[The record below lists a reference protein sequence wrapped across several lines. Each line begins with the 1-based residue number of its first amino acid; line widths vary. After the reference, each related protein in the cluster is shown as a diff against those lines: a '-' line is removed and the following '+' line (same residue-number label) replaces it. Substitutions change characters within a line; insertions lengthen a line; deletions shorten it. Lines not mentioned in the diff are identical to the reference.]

1 MSMFNNQNFI
11 GKLYAINALHQEDTV
26 NYDTMD
32 RIEPAFAE
40 SWPDAVHPSL
50 AKALREEIGIPTP
63 YTHQAEAISRSLRG
77 LDVVMESPTAS
88 GKTLA
93 FAVPMLDAIV
103 WNNRSHALM
112 IYPMKALAFDQREQL
127 KQLCTSIK
135 VESWPYDSDTPQEH
149 RRVLRQKPPQIL
161 LTNPEYLNMSFLAY
175 RNQWKTFLQRLQFVV
190 IDEMHEYR
198 GFFGGNVALLLRRFF
213 LQLARMGSQPTIF
226 LSTATCENPKE
237 HARNLTGR
245 TNIEIVSA
253 RNVLRP
259 RRHFIFVKPE
269 IPDFQYR
276 DTLRKR
282 VELASLA
289 VLREGLQTLVF
300 CPTKRF
306 LEDAFRNTKAKAREN
321 GMEPD
326 RVSAFHADLNNETR
340 QDIQQGIKSGR
351 INIVFT
357 TNALELGLDIGG
369 LDGVILAGFPA
380 STMSAWQ
387 QIGRAGRKWNK
398 DAFVLFYAMNDPI
411 DRFFAA
417 NLNVFLNRTF
427 DELVID
433 PSNQQLISNHL
444 PSLAHETG
452 GDIAPEEKTILGQEF
467 YDAALSEMG
476 EPALGNKHKPQQR
489 IRLRGGVGRS
499 FKLRRGNEEIGQIS
513 EIRRFR
519 EAYIG
524 AVFTFF
530 GHRYRVHSHE
540 EDAIVLEDAEPNV
553 RTEGSFFNVVGVATM
568 FEGLGYSFDEHRKV
582 EVVYASLNIDMN
594 FTGYKLFDEH
604 TDEQKSTGG
613 TQMVYRENNLHCFLL
628 NIPIQNGDTGAI
640 GALEHLIRVGAM
652 FVIPADRFDTSTYSK
667 PAQDSAS
674 IYCYE
679 NYSGGIGV
687 ARKLSKVWHRA
698 LEKGIEVAEKC
709 QCNNGC
715 PNCIVPAKSY
725 NISNADIK
733 KVEGI
738 KLGRN
743 LLEMIR
749 NGPDR
754 ILRNDQWQKLSG

>member
-1 MSMFNNQNFI
+1 MFNPQEFI
-11 GKLYAINALHQEDTV
+11 DKLYAAHALHQADKIEHRMV
-26 NYDTMD
+26 D
-32 RIEPAFAE
+32 RIKPEFVE
-40 SWPDAVHPSL
+40 SWPNDVHPSL
-50 AKALREEIGIPTP
+50 SKALREVIGIPAP
-63 YTHQAEAISRSLRG
+63 YTHQSEAISRSLRE

-93 FAVPMLDAIV
+93 FTVPMLDAIV
-103 WNNRSHALM
+103 RNRGSHALM

-127 KQLCTSIK
+127 KQLCKSIK
-135 VESWPYDSDTPQEH
+135 VESWPYDGDTPQEH
-149 RRVLRQKPPQIL
+149 RKALRKKPPQIL
-161 LTNPEYLNMSFLAY
+161 LTNPEYLNTSFLAW
-175 RNQWKTFLQRLQFVV
+175 RDQWTPFLQRLRFVV

-213 LQLARMGSQPTIF
+213 LQLKRVGSQPTIF

-245 TNIEIVSA
+245 TDVEVVSA
-253 RNVLRP
+253 RDVLRP
-259 RRHFIFVKPE
+259 RRHFIFVNPD

-282 VELASLA
+282 IELASFA
-289 VLREGLQTLVF
+289 VLHEGLQTLVF

-306 LEDAFRNTKAKAREN
+306 LEAAFSNTRARARDI
-321 GMEPD
+321 GMED
-326 RVSAFHADLNNETR
+326 RVSAFHADLPNEKR
-340 QDIQQGIKSGR
+340 QDIQQGIKRGE

-387 QIGRAGRKWNK
+387 QIGRAGRGWNK

-411 DRFFAA
+411 DCFFAA
-417 NLNVFLNRTF
+417 NLDTFLSRTF

-433 PSNQQLISNHL
+433 PSNQQLIENHL

-452 GDIAPEEKTILGQEF
+452 GTITSEEQSILGQEF
-467 YDAALSEMG
+467 YSAALSEMG
-476 EPALGNKHKPQQR
+476 EPALANNYRPQQG

-499 FKLRRGNEEIGQIS
+499 FKLRCGNKKIGEVS

-553 RTEGSFFNVVGVATM
+553 RTEGSFYSAVNVNKM
-568 FEGLGYSFDEHRKV
+568 FEGLRYNIDERMNM
-582 EVVYASLNIDMN
+582 EAIYASLNIDTN
-594 FTGYKLFDEH
+594 FTGYKLIDEH

-613 TQMVYRENNLHCFLL
+613 TQMAYRERNLHCFLL
-628 NIPIQNGDTGAI
+628 KIPIQNGDTDGI

-652 FVIPADRFDTSTYSK
+652 FIIPADRFDTSTYSK
-667 PAQDSAS
+667 LFEDSAS
-674 IYCYE
+674 IYYYE

-687 ARKLSKVWHRA
+687 AKKLSQVWPKA
-698 LEKGIEVAEKC
+698 LEKGIEVAENC
-709 QCNNGC
+709 QCSHGC

-725 NISNADIK
+725 NISNAEIDKIK
-733 KVEGI
+733 GI
-738 KLGRN
+738 KLGHH
-743 LLEMIR
+743 LLKIIH
-749 NGPDR
+749 NGPDDK
-754 ILRNDQWQKLSG
+754 LVNSQWKSLPD